1 MQNASTAFTK
11 TDLARYPFL
20 KKTGQ
25 YVKEL
30 DLDIADLKDG
40 ALLERAEE
48 RVTEAVTSIRITRNL
63 KATMLDTEIA
73 SYPVSLL
80 LVAATDNSFIR
91 KRYALAEAKQAAEDL
106 ANEKDKERVA
116 AVAEQFG
123 WKLSLSPKQ
132 SPLPHDFA
140 LHFADYVRNITHL
153 QTDKK
158 WKLIN
163 RIIVNG
169 TVYLN
174 QGDIAR
180 LLEEEIRKD
189 IEKRLES
196 TMLSKLPPPIV
207 EAAERLKK
215 LAAERVGAAEME
227 GFPRTVLKEAFP
239 PCINTLYEAASKSH
253 HLSHMGRF
261 TLTSF
266 LVTVG
271 MAPEEVAE
279 VFKTFSDY
287 NARLTHYQVEH
298 IAGERGSGTRY
309 TPPSCST
316 LQTHGVCTNSDSL
329 CRRIHHPLAYYRIK
343 HGKPQQ

>member
-1 MQNASTAFTK
+1 MQNAFEAFTK

-25 YVKEL
+25 YVKEI
-30 DLDIADLKDG
+30 DLDMADLEDG
-40 ALLERAEE
+40 MLVKRAEE
-48 RVTEAVTSIRITRNL
+48 RVGEAITSVRITRNL
-63 KATMLDTEIA
+63 KPTLLDTEIA

-80 LVAATDNSFIR
+80 LVAATENSFIR
-91 KRYALAEAKQAAEDL
+91 KRYALAEAKQAAYDL
-106 ANEKDKERVA
+106 ASEKDKDRVA

-123 WKLSLSPKQ
+123 WQLSSSPKQ
-132 SPLPHDFA
+132 GVLPHDFS
-140 LHFADYVRNITHL
+140 LHFTDYVRNITHL

-163 RIIVNG
+163 RIIVG
-169 TVYLN
+169 GIVYLN
-174 QGDIAR
+174 QGDVAR

-196 TMLSKLPPPIV
+196 TTLAKLPAPIV
-207 EAAERLKK
+207 EAAERLNK
-215 LAAERVGAAEME
+215 LAAEKAGTAEME
-227 GFPRTVLKEAFP
+227 GFPKIVLKEAFP
-239 PCINTLYEAASKSH
+239 PCINALCEAASKSH
-253 HLSHMGRF
+253 HLSHVGRF

-266 LVTVG
+266 LVTIG
-271 MAPEEVAE
+271 MAPEQVAE

-287 NARLTHYQVEH
+287 NARLTRYQVEH
-298 IAGERGSGTRY
+298 IAGERGSGTKY

-343 HGKPQQ
+343 HGSAR